1 MSRTRRALLA
11 VLALALLKRPADW
24 FLAALLPDA
33 SVNPTPA
40 CVAGMLVSLLLLGL
54 PAWLLRPWTSVRLTR
69 TDSLWPDLC
78 LASAAALL
86 ARITLPA
93 LDAAWQGWL
102 GAAAAPLP
110 ASANPAMTVLYGL
123 TLAVVPAIVE
133 EAFFRGALLTALLD
147 GSRPFTATLLTV
159 LTFALM
165 HGRLENL
172 PSLLSVSLLL
182 TALMLRTGHIAVP
195 MTAHLVYNLTV
206 LLKLRIPAWGSCLCG
221 ALLAALLIM
230 LCVRRGEMAHPPMKR
245 LDGLL
250 AAAALLVLAASYF
263 I

>member
-11 VLALALLKRPADW
+11 VLALSLLKRPADW
-24 FLAALLPDA
+24 FLAALLPA
-33 SVNPTPA
+33 AAVNPVPQ
-40 CVAGMLVSLLLLGL
+40 CVAGMLVSLLLLLL
-54 PAWLLRPWTSVRLTR
+54 PAWLLRPWTSARLTR

-102 GAAAAPLP
+102 NVSPAQLPVPEGMPMTLLYMAA
-110 ASANPAMTVLYGL
+110 
-123 TLAVVPAIVE
+123 LAVVPALAE
-133 EAFFRGALLTALLD
+133 EAFFRGAVLTALLD
-147 GSRPFTATLLTV
+147 GSRPFTATLLTAM
-159 LTFALM
+159 TFALM
-165 HGRLENL
+165 HGRLANL
-172 PSLLSVSLLL
+172 PSLLCISLLL

-195 MTAHLVYNLTV
+195 MTAHLIYNLTV
-206 LLKLRIPAWGSCLCG
+206 LWTFRIPAWGSCLCG
-221 ALLAALLIM
+221 AVLAALLIM

-250 AAAALLVLAASYF
+250 AAAALLVLSAMYF
-263 I
+263 V